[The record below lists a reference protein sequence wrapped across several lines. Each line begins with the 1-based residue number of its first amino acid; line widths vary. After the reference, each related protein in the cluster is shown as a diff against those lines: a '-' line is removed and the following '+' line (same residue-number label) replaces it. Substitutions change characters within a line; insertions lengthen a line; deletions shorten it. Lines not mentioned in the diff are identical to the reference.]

1 MKIDDIPD
9 EAFKARITP
18 VPMRMVPD
26 WDALYDLLVQR
37 EFIVLEVPLS
47 DLRRVSKTHKAVES
61 VTVKGFNNHVRLV
74 KKKALRTKRITQLRW
89 YCELA
94 EVAKKRKRK

>member
-1 MKIDDIPD
+1 VKIDDIPD

-18 VPMRMVPD
+18 VPMRLVPD

>member
-1 MKIDDIPD
+1 VKIDDIPD

>member
-18 VPMRMVPD
+18 VPMRLVPD